1 MNNIGEIIKKYRLMN
16 NLTQEELGKKM
27 YVTKQAVSKW
37 ENGNTLPD
45 IITIKKLSESLSIP
59 NEEILGES
67 VKQTQHYR
75 KWVRILIPIVLIS
88 IFVML
93 FFAFDGVGFI
103 QRRTQSGT
111 AMVLVR
117 ENGVVVKAK
126 DYEIIG
132 SVILKPGQNGYSFDI
147 DYGEVRGSIITS
159 NGKEIEFGF
168 VNTNNW
174 HNVQININI
183 NNDSVSQS
191 VIYKTDSDIIEV
203 IETNNKFDEFNKTSV
218 FRGGV

>member
-1 MNNIGEIIKKYRLMN
+1 MNNIGEVIKKYRLLN

-37 ENGNTLPD
+37 ETGKTLPD
-45 IITIKKLSESLSIP
+45 IITLKKLSEDLSIP

-67 VKQTQHYR
+67 VKQTKRYR
-75 KWVRILIPIVLIS
+75 KWVRILIPIVLVS
-88 IFVML
+88 IIIML
-93 FFAFDGVGFI
+93 FFALDGVGII
-103 QRRTQSGT
+103 QRRMQSGI
-111 AMVLVR
+111 AVVILN
-117 ENGVVVKAK
+117 ENGVVVKTEE
-126 DYEIIG
+126 YEIIG
-132 SVILKPGQNGYSFDI
+132 PTDLKSGQNGYSFDI
-147 DYGEVRGSIITS
+147 EYGEVKGSIIMS

-174 HNVQININI
+174 HNVQIHINI

-191 VIYKTDSDIIEV
+191 VIYKTDSNLIEIIESN
-203 IETNNKFDEFNKTSV
+203 TKFDEKNKASV